1 MAAKK
6 PGQYVDAR
14 TQLGTGETAPDR
26 MDAKT
31 RQTIRQQQAKMSQAQ
46 IQKRLAYLA
55 DPANAGKVENAQGRL
70 AMLQSRAIRNA
81 LGGLPDYQREMFN
94 RLRQARDTLK
104 AGEKLSP
111 ELQKLQARAAEI
123 KKGRQQD
130 YMNAT
135 GRNVYQTGYKPA
147 ATPDAAATTGDTAAA
162 TSGEKPTNS
171 KFLDP
176 ATAAKLRA
184 SGVKRKS
191 YILAQLQNE
200 MSPMGQ
206 LKGQIGNAVA
216 GMRPPRPR
224 PQRPR
229 PLPGGRQLLGP
240 FPAPQRPV
248 PRPQRPRPFPNP
260 GPFKPTP
267 R

>member
-6 PGQYVDAR
+6 SGQYVDAR

-26 MDAKT
+26 MDAKA
-31 RQTIRQQQAKMSQAQ
+31 RDLIRKQQAKMSQAQ

-55 DPANAGKVENAQGRL
+55 DPANAGKVANAQGRL

-94 RLRQARDTLK
+94 QLRQARDKLK
-104 AGEKLSP
+104 PGEKLSP
-111 ELQKLQARAAEI
+111 ELQARAARAAEI

-135 GRNVYQTGYKPA
+135 GRNVYQAGYKPA
-147 ATPDAAATTGDTAAA
+147 ATPDSAAA

-176 ATAAKLRA
+176 ATMAKFEAAGGRPRTA
-184 SGVKRKS
+184 SPIRRDF
-191 YILAQLQNE
+191 ILAQLQE
-200 MSPMGQ
+200 RMSPMGQ

-240 FPAPQRPV
+240 FPAPQRPGL
-248 PRPQRPRPFPNP
+248 RPQRPRPFPNP